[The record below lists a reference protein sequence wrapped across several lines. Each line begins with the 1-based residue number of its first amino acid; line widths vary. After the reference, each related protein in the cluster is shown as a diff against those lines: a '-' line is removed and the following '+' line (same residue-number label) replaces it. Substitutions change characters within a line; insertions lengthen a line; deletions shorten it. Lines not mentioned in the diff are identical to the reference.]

1 MELSN
6 FAHYFLNIDVII
18 ETFPAL
24 LKGLWLN
31 VQIAVFSLA
40 GGLTL
45 GAVLAVIRVTL
56 KRKETP
62 WYYKILNAPLGLYVD
77 GFRAIPPLVALI
89 IIYYALPYLG
99 LSIPRFWAAVLT
111 FIAILSAF
119 ASEIFR
125 AGIESIPK
133 EQSEASRA
141 IGLSYVQSMIYV
153 ILPQGIRIS
162 MPPLTSRMVSVTKD
176 VALASVIGVADLL
189 KEARSAQ
196 SFLASPTPLIL
207 AAVMFIIFFFPFV
220 RLANWFEYRW
230 KQ

>member
-1 MELSN
+1 MELSK
-6 FAHYFLNIDVII
+6 FAHYFLNKEVII

-24 LKGLWLN
+24 MKGLWVN
-31 VQIAVFSLA
+31 VQIAVLSLA
-40 GGLTL
+40 GGLFL
-45 GAVLAVIRVTL
+45 GAVLALVRVTL
-56 KRKETP
+56 KRKHNP
-62 WYYKILNAPLGLYVD
+62 WYVKALNLPLGFYVD
-77 GFRAIPPLVALI
+77 GFRAIPPLVTLI

-99 LSIPRFWAAVLT
+99 LAIPRFWSAVVT

-133 EQSEASRA
+133 EQTEASRA
-141 IGLSYVQSMIYV
+141 IGLSYVQTMVYV

-196 SFLASPTPLIL
+196 AFLASPTPLIV
-207 AAVMFIIFFFPFV
+207 AAILFIIFFFPFV
-220 RLANWFEYRW
+220 RLANWFEYKW
-230 KQ
+230 KG

>member
-6 FAHYFLNIDVII
+6 FVHYFLNIDVII

-153 ILPQGIRIS
+153 I
-162 MPPLTSRMVSVTKD
+162 TSRMVSVTKD

>member
-31 VQIAVFSLA
+31 VQIAVFSLG

-45 GAVLAVIRVTL
+45 GIILAIIRVTL

-62 WYYKILNAPLGLYVD
+62 WYFKTFNIPLGLYVD

-89 IIYYALPYLG
+89 IIYYALPYIG
-99 LSIPRFWAAVLT
+99 MSIPRFWAAVLT

-153 ILPQGIRIS
+153 ILPQGIRIA

-196 SFLASPTPLIL
+196 SFLASPTPLVL
-207 AAVMFIIFFFPFV
+207 AALMFIIFFFPFV